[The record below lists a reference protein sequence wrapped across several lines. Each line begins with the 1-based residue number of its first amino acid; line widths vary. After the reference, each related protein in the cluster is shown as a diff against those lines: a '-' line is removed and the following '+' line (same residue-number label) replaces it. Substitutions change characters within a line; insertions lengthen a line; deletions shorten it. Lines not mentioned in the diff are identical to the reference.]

1 MKKKEVYT
9 VKKASAKPPVKKEP
23 EKKWAKYVSQK
34 ELFFMIIPCMIFTF
48 IFCYWPLRGWIMAF
62 QNFKP
67 SRGYAG
73 SDFVGLDQFRFL
85 FQDNTFWQALRNT
98 LAMSVMNLAFGT
110 AFAIVFALLLNE
122 IRHTW
127 FKKAVQT
134 ISYLPHFLSWVIVC
148 SLISDMLSSSG
159 GTVNNVLMALGVID
173 KPVLWLGQ
181 QKYFWWINTFGN
193 VWKEMGWN
201 SIIYIA
207 AMAGIDQ
214 SLYEAA
220 EIDGANRYH
229 KMLHVT
235 LPGIRSTIV
244 VILIMNV
251 GWILNAG
258 FELPYLLG
266 RGLVL
271 DVSETIDIFVLTY
284 GINSGNYSLAT
295 AAGIFKSVI
304 SIILVASTNWIANRF
319 GENAL
324 M

>member
-1 MKKKEVYT
+1 MYSDSKKK
-9 VKKASAKPPVKKEP
+9 KHKIG
-23 EKKWAKYVSQK
+23 KYIAQR

-48 IFCYWPLRGWIMAF
+48 IFCYLPLRGWIMAF

-67 SRGYAG
+67 AKGYSG
-73 SDFVGLDQFRFL
+73 SDFVGLAQFKFL
-85 FQDNTFWQALRNT
+85 FSDKIFWQAMRNT
-98 LAMSVMNLAFGT
+98 LAMSLLSLIFGT
-110 AFAIVFALLLNE
+110 FFALIFALLLNE
-122 IRHTW
+122 IRMSG
-127 FKKAVQT
+127 FKRIVQT

-159 GTVNNVLMALGVID
+159 GTVNNLLMSLGLIE
-173 KPVLWLGQ
+173 KPVLWLGE
-181 QKYFWWINTFGN
+181 QKYFWGVNTFAN

-220 EIDGANRYH
+220 EIDGANRYQ

-235 LPGIRSTIV
+235 LPGIKPTII
-244 VILIMNV
+244 VILIMNM
-251 GWILNAG
+251 GWILNTS
-258 FELPYLLG
+258 FEVPYLLG

-271 DVSETIDIFVLTY
+271 DVSETIDIFVLNY
-284 GINSGNYSLAT
+284 GIKSGNYSLAT

-304 SIILVASTNWIANRF
+304 SIIMVTGTNWLANRL
-319 GENAL
+319 GEEGV

>member
-1 MKKKEVYT
+1 M
-9 VKKASAKPPVKKEP
+9 KKASAKPPVKKEP

-220 EIDGANRYH
+220 EINGANRYH